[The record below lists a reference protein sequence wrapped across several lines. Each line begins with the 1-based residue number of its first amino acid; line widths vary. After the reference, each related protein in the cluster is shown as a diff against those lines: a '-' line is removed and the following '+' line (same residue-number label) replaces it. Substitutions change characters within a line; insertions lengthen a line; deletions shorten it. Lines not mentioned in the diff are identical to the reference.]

1 MPGKPPTNTSRCY
14 SSSNDCICRPPS
26 MSRVLSSCIV
36 RSLCLVL
43 PMLTVSL
50 EAGWSATIEV
60 YYGPDDAPL
69 NRLTTLYQHA
79 TRYLYVAVYG
89 LTSPRAVEAMVAA
102 KKRGVDVRLIT
113 DLQRIE
119 DAKQRTAIHTLHLAG
134 IPILVNHH
142 DGLMH
147 LKQVVIDDEVNVSG
161 SMNHTTSGNRYND
174 ERLDVITDHAI
185 TAKAREK
192 FLAMWN
198 DRTRYREW
206 K

>member
-1 MPGKPPTNTSRCY
+1 MTPVCLL
-14 SSSNDCICRPPS
+14 PS
-26 MSRVLSSCIV
+26 MRAVMPNRIV
-36 RSLCLVL
+36 RSLCLVVL
-43 PMLTVSL
+43 MLAVPVG
-50 EAGWSATIEV
+50 AGWSATVEV

-69 NRLTTLYQHA
+69 DRLTTLYGHA

-113 DLQRIE
+113 DLQRTE
-119 DAKQRTAIHTLHLAG
+119 DVKQRTALNTLYLAG
-134 IPILVNHH
+134 IPILVNEH

-147 LKQVVIDDEVNVSG
+147 LKQVVIDDEVNTTG

-185 TAKAREK
+185 TVKAREK

-198 DRTRYREW
+198 DHTRYRAW
-206 K
+206 DTH

>member
-1 MPGKPPTNTSRCY
+1 MPNC
-14 SSSNDCICRPPS
+14 S
-26 MSRVLSSCIV
+26 ML
-36 RSLCLVL
+36 SLCLVG
-43 PMLTVSL
+43 MLLAVPTG
-50 EAGWSATIEV
+50 AGWSATVEV
-60 YYGPDDAPL
+60 YYGPEDAPL
-69 NRLTTLYQHA
+69 DRLTTLYRHA

-89 LTSPRAVEAMVAA
+89 LTSPHAVEAMVAA

-113 DLQRIE
+113 DLKRTE
-119 DAKQRTAIHTLHLAG
+119 DVKQFTALRTLHLAG
-134 IPILVNHH
+134 IPILVNEH

-147 LKQVVIDDEVNVSG
+147 LKQVVIDDEVNASG

-198 DRTRYREW
+198 DHDRYREW

>member
-1 MPGKPPTNTSRCY
+1 
-14 SSSNDCICRPPS
+14 

-43 PMLTVSL
+43 PMLTVSVSF

-134 IPILVNHH
+134 IPILVNQH

-174 ERLDVITDHAI
+174 ERLDVITDHVI